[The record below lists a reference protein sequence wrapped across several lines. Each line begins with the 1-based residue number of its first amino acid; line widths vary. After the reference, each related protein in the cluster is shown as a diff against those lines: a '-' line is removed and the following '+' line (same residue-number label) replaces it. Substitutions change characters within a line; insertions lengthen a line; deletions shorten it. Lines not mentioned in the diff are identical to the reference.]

1 MKTGKVQPDHGKAL
15 HWGEAEDAAR
25 ARLEQLIDAGLC
37 SNCRHMGDC
46 TMLLKNA
53 TPVTQ
58 CEMHECGPSPR
69 PRLTL
74 VTRPAAGE
82 DAGGPDGE
90 ELLGLCANCDHLK
103 NCRLPKPPGGV
114 WQCEE
119 FA

>member
-1 MKTGKVQPDHGKAL
+1 MKTGKPQPNYGNAL
-15 HWGEAEDAAR
+15 PWGDADDAAS
-25 ARLEQLIDAGLC
+25 ARLEQLISAGLC

-46 TMLLKNA
+46 TMLLKTA
-53 TPVTQ
+53 TPVIR

-69 PRLTL
+69 PRLSL
-74 VTRPAAGE
+74 VRRPAAGADTGE
-82 DAGGPDGE
+82 PDGE

-103 NCRLPKPPGGV
+103 SCRLPKPAGGV